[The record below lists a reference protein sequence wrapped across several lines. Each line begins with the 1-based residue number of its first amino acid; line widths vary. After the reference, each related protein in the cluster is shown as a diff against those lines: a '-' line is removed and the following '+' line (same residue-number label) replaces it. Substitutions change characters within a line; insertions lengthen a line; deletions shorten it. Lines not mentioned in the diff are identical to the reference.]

1 MPISKTKIIKS
12 VEISEDQRVGGFIGF
27 KESPVDE
34 TPVKFL
40 SGIDRSSITDF
51 SGSVKNSA
59 TQRLGLQSRKTK
71 TSTITLNIEDNSL
84 KQRKNNRIS
93 IVGQKT
99 SRYDTKSVI
108 DRGRQGIN
116 VRNDNQRVMGLAPYV
131 SMNNKRSFDSQG
143 RADDRAEV
151 FNFGQINLFETY
163 DKKNRR
169 LFPFVDFPGRI
180 NPATY
185 LEMQNDYQAYM
196 IIHNNVKE
204 LPQYVDPSNLRLDG
218 AIDIF
223 EVRANRT
230 NFSITDVK
238 TKGIRASLSD
248 GGWETLGHPS
258 TKGAVITDNKFE
270 FRQSSYDYFEDASDV
285 LFADSTFPKKG
296 LSGSSGFSFSIDGVV
311 SDGKYLLAPFRDI
324 RPNEENYSLL
334 TDSERETLLNSSNRD
349 VSEIGDRFKSSNCG
363 LIFGE
368 SNALGTDSIAFGGFL
383 K

>member
-1 MPISKTKIIKS
+1 MPISKTKTIKS

-180 NPATY
+180 DPATY

-296 LSGSSGFSFSIDGVV
+296 LSGSSGFAFSIDGVI
-311 SDGKYLLAPFRDI
+311 SDGKYLLSPFRDVK
-324 RPNEENYSLL
+324 PNDSEYSLL
-334 TDSERETLLNSSNRD
+334 NDNDKDSLLNNSNRD
-349 VSEIGDRFKSSNCG
+349 ISEIGERFKSSNCG

-368 SNALGTDSIAFGGFL
+368 SNVLGTDSIAFGGFL